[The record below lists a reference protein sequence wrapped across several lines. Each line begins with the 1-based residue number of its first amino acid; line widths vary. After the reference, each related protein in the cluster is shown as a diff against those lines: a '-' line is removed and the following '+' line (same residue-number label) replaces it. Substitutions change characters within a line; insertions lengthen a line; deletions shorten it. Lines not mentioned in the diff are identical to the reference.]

1 MPTTDTRT
9 KKGPRWRGRKQVNGK
24 AVYKLFPDDS
34 RKSYKAALAWEAEM
48 EKELKREQEAM
59 QTGTDCLTSSI
70 WLNGYLDFSKD
81 HFTEKTY
88 KEKVSVAKRLLKAF
102 GPDRRI
108 AELDA
113 SFALRFLSKEFKGR
127 SGYAA
132 NRDRKNLCAAW
143 SHGKKYLPGFPLDKP
158 NPFQMVDKFPEDRK
172 MRYIPPESDFWRVVN
187 AVEGQDRVLLMTLL
201 HLGARKGEIFRL
213 RWEDISFND
222 MTITLY
228 TRKRKGGNL
237 EPDTVPMTDSL
248 KAELLWWWEH
258 RPVKTDHVFV
268 SLDEFPGRD
277 KYYGQPFK
285 HRNGFM
291 KAVCKKAGV
300 KHFGF
305 HAIRHLAA
313 SILYHE
319 GTAANVVQTIL
330 RHKNATTTER
340 YLHSLGTK
348 EARRALN
355 SVMDNRKPGK
365 VIDIRTHKVAS
376 S

>member
-1 MPTTDTRT
+1 
-9 KKGPRWRGRKQVNGK
+9 
-24 AVYKLFPDDS
+24 
-34 RKSYKAALAWEAEM
+34 
-48 EKELKREQEAM
+48 
-59 QTGTDCLTSSI
+59 
-70 WLNGYLDFSKD
+70 
-81 HFTEKTY
+81 
-88 KEKVSVAKRLLKAF
+88 
-102 GPDRRI
+102 
-108 AELDA
+108 
-113 SFALRFLSKEFKGR
+113 
-127 SGYAA
+127 
-132 NRDRKNLCAAW
+132 
-143 SHGKKYLPGFPLDKP
+143 
-158 NPFQMVDKFPEDRK
+158 
-172 MRYIPPESDFWRVVN
+172 
-187 AVEGQDRVLLMTLL
+187 
-201 HLGARKGEIFRL
+201 
-213 RWEDISFND
+213 

-237 EPDTVPMTDSL
+237 EPDTIPMTDTL
-248 KAELLWWWEH
+248 KTELLWWWEH

-319 GTAANVVQTIL
+319 GTPANVVQTIL

-348 EARRALN
+348 EARKALN
-355 SVMDNRKPGK
+355 SVMDNRKPAK
-365 VIDIRTHKVAS
+365 VIEINAKKVS
-376 S
+376 